1 MEISKILTADILDII
16 FEGKNKS
23 YGAYDLR
30 KTYRRRLTLAITV
43 TTFVVLLLM
52 AGFIFGQ
59 NKGVDSLADIN
70 FPPETVLQDIK
81 QPEEKIELP
90 PVKPP
95 ETKIATINNTV
106 PKIVP
111 DDKVKPEEIPPEQTE
126 LEDVKIDNFTR
137 DGLKDDGLTAPPV
150 EDNGRGIIEAPKK
163 ADNADSIFLKVEIES
178 SYPGGTPAW
187 ARFLNKNLA
196 SSYPEEAVENGIQGV
211 VVIQFIVDREGNVS
225 NVEAISGPQELREPA
240 MKVIRK
246 SGKWIPAQQNTMKVK
261 SYKRQPIVFKLADE

>member
-30 KTYRRRLTLAITV
+30 KTYRRRLTLSITV
-43 TTFVVLLLM
+43 MSIVVLLLIT
-52 AGFIFGQ
+52 GFIFGQ
-59 NKGVDSLADIN
+59 NKGDDNLAKDMFI
-70 FPPETVLQDIK
+70 PEHMLEDVK
-81 QPEEKIELP
+81 PEEKVELP

-95 ETKIATINNTV
+95 EIKVATINNTI

-111 DDKVKPEEIPPEQTE
+111 EVKPEELLPEQKE
-126 LEDVKIDNFTR
+126 LEDVRIDNITR
-137 DGLKDDGLTAPPV
+137 DGVKDDGIIAPPA
-150 EDNGRGIIEAPKK
+150 EDNGRGIIEVPKK
-163 ADNADSIFLKVEIES
+163 NPDNTDSIFLKVEIES
-178 SYPGGTPAW
+178 TYPGGTPAW

-196 SSYPEEAVENGIQGV
+196 ASYPEEAIQNRIQGV

-240 MKVIRK
+240 VKVIRK
-246 SGKWIPAQQNTMKVK
+246 SGKWNPAQQNTMKVK
-261 SYKRQPIVFKLADE
+261 SYKRQPVVFKLADE